1 MDSRVPFS
9 PNHSVVAV
17 EGLFAVTG
25 KQRRLTTTLQSLAG
39 SGCRGL
45 WSRRV
50 PGTARKNET
59 AQLGRGGI
67 RVGDSRD
74 SSGTA
79 GWIFW
84 ELRQRGRWQVDLGW
98 QIPRLILDAVM
109 AWSSLWGCRW
119 DTFVLSGLWDVSA
132 LLLSSTSSC
141 HINIPDVS
149 LSQGAL
155 QLQAVALAVTSR
167 TMVKVTSRTMV
178 KFGYI
183 SCSCT
188 MLECAL
194 LLVTSDVDVRAG
206 KISVLAGVPRV

>member
-1 MDSRVPFS
+1 M
-9 PNHSVVAV
+9 AV
-17 EGLFAVTG
+17 EGLFAITG

-39 SGCRGL
+39 SGCRGVVEQEGP
-45 WSRRV
+45 WHCQEERDCSA
-50 PGTARKNET
+50 GE
-59 AQLGRGGI
+59 RGV

-79 GWIFW
+79 GWICW

-98 QIPRLILDAVM
+98 QIPGLIPGAGM

-141 HINIPDVS
+141 HINVPDVS

-178 KFGYI
+178 KFAYI

-194 LLVTSDVDVRAG
+194 LLVTSDVDVCAG
-206 KISVLAGVPRV
+206 RISVLAGVPRV